1 MTLRIT
7 YQGMTLK
14 QLRDKFPQSLVS
26 RALNRAQN
34 RTLASAHTALSG
46 KIRQDYAIK
55 ASDVNA
61 IKTLKSANKTNP
73 DAVLTYIGKR
83 LPLKA
88 FNPRQKNIRVSTVHG
103 KKARR
108 KQVTVKVKKTQRRI
122 AITSVPAFLGK
133 SGDVFYRTTKER
145 FPIRKAFVI
154 SIPEMMLAKEQ
165 QELFSKVVQER
176 MPAEFTQNMNHFLSQ
191 LAGS

>member
-34 RTLASAHTALSG
+34 RTLASAHTALSR

-176 MPAEFTQNMNHFLSQ
+176 MPAEFTQNMNYFLSQ